1 MMDDR
6 ERAELD
12 ALREEVGR
20 LRAELGTRRDERRAA
35 LNLMED
41 ALEARREAEAASGA
55 KDEFL
60 AIVGHELRTPLTAIV
75 LWAQALR
82 HGLVDAREVPHAI
95 AALEQSADC
104 QARLIDDLLDLSR
117 LASGKL
123 ALAREPTDVAAIVS
137 AAIEAVRP
145 LATAKRIALQTEIDP
160 SLGTTSLDGTRLTQ
174 VLWNLLTNAIKFTLD
189 GGGVRVSARRR
200 DGKLEIEVVDD
211 GEGIPAEFLPHVFDK
226 FRQADMRMD
235 RSHMGLGIGLTLSKE
250 LVELHGGTIEARS
263 EGIGRGAE
271 LRVVVPW
278 IAAAAAAKP
287 KRELELVDAHAL
299 GDVRVLLVED
309 EASTRDAMTW
319 TLERAGAKVTAVAS
333 AVAALAQLHRIDVLV
348 SDLALPGMSGLELVA
363 RASASCQ
370 ARGSRALPSCAIS
383 AHTRE
388 ADRKGAIDAGFDIF
402 LPKPVTPARLIEA
415 VADLRAML

>member
-20 LRAELGTRRDERRAA
+20 LRAELGARRDERRAA

-117 LASGKL
+117 LSSGKL
-123 ALAREPTDVAAIVS
+123 ALARESADVAAIVS

-145 LATAKRIALQTEIDP
+145 LATAKRIALHTEIDP
-160 SLGTTSLDGTRLTQ
+160 NLGTASLDGTRLTQ

-189 GGGVRVSARRR
+189 DGLVRVSVRKR
-200 DGKLEIEVVDD
+200 DGKLEIDVVDD

-287 KRELELVDAHAL
+287 KRDLELVDAHA
-299 GDVRVLLVED
+299 
-309 EASTRDAMTW
+309 
-319 TLERAGAKVTAVAS
+319 LERAGAKVTAVAS
-333 AVAALAQLHRIDVLV
+333 AVAALGQLHHIDVLV

-363 RASASCQ
+363 RASASCK

-383 AHTRE
+383 AHTRD